1 MSFCFQWI
9 PAVVLCP
16 SSPCILSPLIAKHL
30 SSHFKFSFYATFL
43 ATYAHAKISCRFPKY
58 NHYNLFDY
66 LYYAHIFLHSRGS
79 LSPPPFKQNICLLS
93 KKKKDFVKACKITL
107 SAVVPGTK
115 DEGRSIGNFGVMGL
129 VSVLI
134 IVVIS
139 YLSKPSELN
148 ILKGHQLL
156 HINYTSIKLIK
167 KIKSIRQEF

>member
-1 MSFCFQWI
+1 MHI
-9 PAVVLCP
+9 
-16 SSPCILSPLIAKHL
+16 
-30 SSHFKFSFYATFL
+30 Y
-43 ATYAHAKISCRFPKY
+43 SCTVEVHCLP
-58 NHYNLFDY
+58 
-66 LYYAHIFLHSRGS
+66 
-79 LSPPPFKQNICLLS
+79 LLS
-93 KKKKDFVKACKITL
+93 NRTFVFYQKKKKDFIKACKITL

-167 KIKSIRQEF
+167 K